1 MEYTYHVQLKLR
13 GDGFCDGFS
22 NGLTLTG
29 SASVAELRQISSSA
43 TCDVYAN
50 AHDHRVT
57 CWHIPQPNGAVVC
70 YTEFENAGKEPATL
84 ELLSSFA
91 LEGVHGDRM
100 HRMASFW
107 SAEGRLISQDLM
119 DLDMEPSWSKYGV
132 RVEKFG
138 QVGSMPVR
146 KWFPFLAVEDTA
158 TGEFL
163 GAQLYCASSWQM
175 EVLRRA
181 EPLTICGGLADRD
194 FGHWYKTVLP
204 GERFRTP
211 RAMIA
216 TGHSL
221 EEVCDRL
228 VKAQR
233 PRIAAMD
240 RDMPV
245 IFNEFCTT
253 WGNPTLEN
261 LERMAQRLEGSGV
274 RYLVIDAGWYK
285 VPGKDWGA
293 TIGDWQPSAE
303 LFPKGIDQATELIRA
318 HGMIPGLWFE
328 MENVAQEADAFAQ
341 TEHLLKRDGCPL
353 TVGNRRFWDM
363 TDPWVKDYLTGRVID
378 LLRKHGFGYVKIDYN
393 ENIGVGCDGAESLG
407 EGLRQRVEAS
417 QEFFRTMTREMPELV
432 IENCSSGGHRLEPS
446 MMELVSQASF
456 SDAHECVSIPIIAA
470 NLHRVIR
477 PEQSQI
483 WAVLHGSDTM
493 DRIYYLLAA
502 TCLGRMCLSGDIFD
516 LDQAQWDAVRKGI
529 AFYDRV
535 KEIIRDGYTRR
546 VVCTARSY
554 NHPQGWQAVLRTLG
568 DRALLVVHTFAQGAN
583 PPVRE
588 FTAGYYVEQSF
599 GSTLDGDFQG
609 CAMLLRRS
617 TDAQA

>member
-1 MEYTYHVQLKLR
+1 MDFTYKAQLR
-13 GDGFCDGFS
+13 ICGDAFNDGFS

-29 SASVAELRQISSSA
+29 GSSVRELHLLSSG
-43 TCDVYAN
+43 TECDTYTTPRG
-50 AHDHRVT
+50 DCVT
-57 CWHIPQPNGAVVC
+57 CWHVPQPNGAVAC
-70 YTEFENAGKEPATL
+70 YTEFENTGSEPVTL
-84 ELLSSFA
+84 EMLASFA
-91 LEGVHGDRM
+91 LAGITGDRI
-100 HRMASFW
+100 HRLTSFW
-107 SAEGRLISQDLM
+107 SAEGRLLSQHLTDLN
-119 DLDMEPSWSKYGV
+119 MEPSWSRHGV

-146 KWFPFLAVEDTA
+146 KWFPFLAVENTQ

-175 EVLRRA
+175 EVICRDD
-181 EPLTICGGLADRD
+181 PLEICGGLADYD
-194 FGHWYKTVLP
+194 FGHWRKTVMP

-216 TGHSL
+216 TGRSL

-228 VKAQR
+228 VKAQQ
-233 PRIAAMD
+233 PRIAPVD

-245 IFNEFCTT
+245 IFNEYCTT

-261 LERMAQRLEGSGV
+261 LERIARRLEGSGV

-303 LFPKGIDQATELIRA
+303 LFPHGIGEAVQLIRER
-318 HGMIPGLWFE
+318 GMIPGLWFE
-328 MENVAQEADAFAQ
+328 MENVAQEAEAFAR

-363 TDPWVKDYLTGRVID
+363 ADPWVQDYLKQRVIG
-378 LLRKHGFGYVKIDYN
+378 LLRDQGFGYVKIDYN

-417 QEFFRTMTREMPELV
+417 QAFFREMARELPELV

-456 SDAHECVSIPIIAA
+456 SDAHECLSIPLIAA

-483 WAVLHGSDTM
+483 WAVLHGHDTM
-493 DRIYYLLAA
+493 RRLHYLLVA

-516 LDQAQWDAVRKGI
+516 LNEKQWEEVRQGI
-529 AFYDRV
+529 AFYAQV
-535 KEIIRDGYTRR
+535 KDLIRDGYTDRII
-546 VVCTARSY
+546 CTARSY
-554 NHPQGWQAVLRTLG
+554 NRPAGWQGVRRTLG
-568 DRALLVVHTFAQGAN
+568 DRALLVVHTFAGGAN
-583 PPVRE
+583 PPWQSLA
-588 FTAGYYVEQSF
+588 AGYAVEARY
-599 GSTLDGDFQG
+599 GDALDGDFQAG
-609 CAMLLRRS
+609 AFLLKRCSR
-617 TDAQA
+617 DD